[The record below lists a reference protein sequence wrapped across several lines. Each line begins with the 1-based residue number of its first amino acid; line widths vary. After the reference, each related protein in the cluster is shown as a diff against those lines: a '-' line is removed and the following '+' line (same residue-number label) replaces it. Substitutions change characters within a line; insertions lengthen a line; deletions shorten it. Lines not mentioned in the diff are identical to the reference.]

1 MVILL
6 STRGTAGS
14 DIWFMCLADKPMV
27 RGYHLRDYDWTP
39 LNQNPAQKCNDTLSA
54 TALGGSNIHGP
65 TLPGHPWWLSHSNTA
80 LGQHVL
86 LCWCAEA
93 ISIPCNVV
101 VPNHL
106 QTIWFSVTVSYYVE
120 QPPHCDRL
128 RLSLST
134 GRFVCIRQTH
144 LSHPKLSSEVLLL
157 LPTLLKGVG
166 G

>member
-1 MVILL
+1 M
-6 STRGTAGS
+6 
-14 DIWFMCLADKPMV
+14 
-27 RGYHLRDYDWTP
+27 
-39 LNQNPAQKCNDTLSA
+39 
-54 TALGGSNIHGP
+54 HGP

-134 GRFVCIRQTH
+134 GRFVRTGRTH
-144 LSHPKLSSEVLLL
+144 LSYLFCSEACLFPSSFPSTGEERRGEMGGYICPFSLFAVLLIKKQKIVMHKNAL
-157 LPTLLKGVG
+157 LIKK
-166 G
+166 